1 MLKGFGSNGYVQLYW
16 EVCENNYLRSVHQ
29 ENYQGLIEPLA
40 KLYSQ
45 IIEYQARVICHF
57 SKAQLSR
64 AWENVAGSND
74 WDGIAK
80 EIEKVSEKCS
90 EFIPHLKEEEIR
102 ERWKRQLQEMQESRA
117 ILDKIRQI
125 LQENGTQS
133 RKIYEDQRE
142 RELLQDLASDYNGDK
157 NFNPPR
163 VNGTCEWFFT
173 DSQFHQWRDGSTS
186 GLLWVTAG
194 PGCGK
199 SVLSRALIDERRL
212 STNATTST
220 ICHFF
225 FRDGDEG
232 RMYSH
237 NALCA
242 ILHQLFTQDLTGNLI
257 EKALASHKN
266 FGKHLT
272 ENISELWQILVHC
285 VRSSDAGEVICILDA
300 LDECNAK
307 SRQTLIGQ
315 LNDFYSQPSYPSKLK
330 FLITGRPYPDLEAA
344 FQRFSGVA
352 AYLHTDGD
360 SDAKSEKISREI
372 NLVIDARL
380 HEITL
385 NFEDEDRL
393 EISKALKDMKNRT
406 YLWLYLTF
414 DAIEQSACGSRSDVT
429 DLLSTLPNEVSDRYE
444 RMLKRSPDQTR
455 TEILLSIVLAAVEP
469 LSLDEANVA
478 LTLASHKEQ
487 LRSYAALK
495 KVSWPRGNFISMVKK
510 LCGLFIS
517 IQDSQLFFI
526 HKTARDFLVHSQRQG
541 KWKGCLTM
549 PASHS
554 TILRSCL
561 HYLVLP
567 DIETPDQNDA
577 TTNVLKD
584 TFLDYAAE
592 NWHFHYTSQ
601 QSRDGGAGSEKEVM
615 ALVLELCDPRSKP
628 YQAWSAIYAS
638 TSWVFPRSASPLI
651 IASYFGFEAVVKHLI
666 STGKVDVNC
675 QDEEGRTPLSYA
687 ASDGDEGVVK
697 QLLDTGKV
705 DVNCQDKN
713 SRTPLSYAASRG
725 YEGVVKQLLDTGN
738 VDVNCQDK
746 NSRTPLSYAA
756 SDGDEGVVKQLLD
769 TGNVDVNC
777 QDKNSRTPLSYAA
790 SDGHEA
796 VVKQLL
802 DTGKADVNCQDEDG
816 RTPLSYVASRG
827 YEAVMKQLLDIGNAN
842 VNCQDKISRTP
853 LSYAASRGYEGVVKQ
868 LLDTGNVDVDR
879 QDQRGRTPLSYAA
892 SRGHEAVVKQ
902 LLDTG
907 KVDVDRQDK
916 RGRTPLLCAAVHG
929 HEAVVKQL
937 LDTGKVDIDRQ
948 DKRGRTPLSYAA
960 VHGHEAVVKQLLDIG
975 NVDVDCQDQGG
986 RTPLSYAA
994 SRGHEAVVKQ
1004 LLDTGNVDV
1013 DCQDQGGRTPLSYA
1027 ASRGHEAV
1035 VKQLLDTGNVD
1046 VDRQDQ
1052 RGRTPLSY
1060 AASRGH
1066 EAVVKQLLDTGKVN
1080 VDLENENG
1088 DSALSLAGKR
1098 GHETINQQ
1106 LKSYQA
1112 SQLATAPGSASLEPA
1127 GPP

>member
-1 MLKGFGSNGYVQLYW
+1 MLKGFTSIGYVQLYW

-45 IIEYQARVICHF
+45 IIEYQARVICHL

-125 LQENGTQS
+125 LQESGTQT

-142 RELLQDLASDYNGDK
+142 RELLQDLASDYEGDK

-163 VNGTCEWFFT
+163 VKGTCEWFFT

-186 GLLWVTAG
+186 GFLWVTAG

-225 FRDGDEG
+225 FKDGDER
-232 RMYSH
+232 RMYGH
-237 NALCA
+237 NALRA
-242 ILHQLFTQDLTGNLI
+242 ILHQLFTQDLSGNLI

-360 SDAKSEKISREI
+360 SDAKSEQVSREI

-455 TEILLSIVLAAVEP
+455 TDILLSIVLAAVKP
-469 LSLDEANVA
+469 LTLDEANVA

-495 KVSWPRGNFISMVKK
+495 KESWPRGNFTSMVKK

-526 HKTARDFLVHSQRQG
+526 HKTARDFLIHSQRQG

-549 PASHS
+549 PASHN

-561 HYLVLP
+561 YYLVLP
-567 DIETPDQNDA
+567 DIETPELDDPPTIIPQ
-577 TTNVLKD
+577 D
-584 TFLDYAAE
+584 TLLDYAAE
-592 NWHFHYTSQ
+592 NWPFHYTSQ
-601 QSRDGGAGSEKEVM
+601 QSRNDGAGSEKEVM
-615 ALVLELCDPRSKP
+615 ALVLELCDPRLKP
-628 YQAWSAIYAS
+628 YQAWSAISAS
-638 TSWVFPRSASPLI
+638 TRWDFPQSASPLI

-675 QDEEGRTPLSYA
+675 QDKKGRTPLSYA
-687 ASDGDEGVVK
+687 ASEG
-697 QLLDTGKV
+697 
-705 DVNCQDKN
+705 
-713 SRTPLSYAASRG
+713 Y
-725 YEGVVKQLLDTGN
+725 
-738 VDVNCQDK
+738 
-746 NSRTPLSYAA
+746 
-756 SDGDEGVVKQLLD
+756 
-769 TGNVDVNC
+769 
-777 QDKNSRTPLSYAA
+777 
-790 SDGHEA
+790 
-796 VVKQLL
+796 
-802 DTGKADVNCQDEDG
+802 
-816 RTPLSYVASRG
+816 
-827 YEAVMKQLLDIGNAN
+827 
-842 VNCQDKISRTP
+842 
-853 LSYAASRGYEGVVKQ
+853 
-868 LLDTGNVDVDR
+868 
-879 QDQRGRTPLSYAA
+879 
-892 SRGHEAVVKQ
+892 
-902 LLDTG
+902 
-907 KVDVDRQDK
+907 
-916 RGRTPLLCAAVHG
+916 
-929 HEAVVKQL
+929 
-937 LDTGKVDIDRQ
+937 
-948 DKRGRTPLSYAA
+948 
-960 VHGHEAVVKQLLDIG
+960 
-975 NVDVDCQDQGG
+975 
-986 RTPLSYAA
+986 
-994 SRGHEAVVKQ
+994 
-1004 LLDTGNVDV
+1004 
-1013 DCQDQGGRTPLSYA
+1013 
-1027 ASRGHEAV
+1027 EAV

-1052 RGRTPLSY
+1052 GGRTPLSY
-1060 AASRGH
+1060 AASEGY
-1066 EAVVKQLLDTGKVN
+1066 EAVVKQLLDTGNVDFDRQDQGGRTSLSYAASDGQEAVVKQLLDTGNVDVDRQDKGGRTPLSYAASWGQEAVVKQLLHTGKVN
-1080 VDLENENG
+1080 IDLKNKEG
-1088 DSALSLAGKR
+1088 HSALSLAEER
-1098 GHETINQQ
+1098 GHETII
-1106 LKSYQA
+1106 
-1112 SQLATAPGSASLEPA
+1112 
-1127 GPP
+1127 